1 MSELLTPK
9 VILILKTMSKDLSK
23 WYYTRELAKL
33 SRVGV
38 GTVSSE
44 FNKLAKEGLVEQKIE
59 GQEKYYKLNLTS
71 PRTRKLCE
79 LFEIDK
85 REKLYKEKRRL
96 AWVLEDFTKRV
107 SDFAPEVQSVIL
119 FGSVARG
126 QATPRSDIDILV
138 IAPNSGEERFNELMN
153 AVDRLA
159 AEVSGRHPAKLVP
172 IVMMT
177 KDFEKS
183 IKDKKRFAAD
193 ISKDGIVLF
202 GQERYYH
209 VLSRVI

>member
-9 VILILKTMSKDLSK
+9 VILILKTMSKDLSR

-44 FNKLAKEGLVEQKIE
+44 FNKLAKEGLVEQKTE

-79 LFEIDK
+79 LFETDK

-138 IAPNSGEERFNELMN
+138 ITPNSGEERFNELMN

-193 ISKDGIVLF
+193 ILKDGIVLF

-209 VLSRVI
+209 ALSRVI